1 MDNEISNAEFI
12 PPEEQEELSFSD
24 KLIGIITSPSRTMG
38 QVAKATPNI
47 SNWLTPLIIF
57 IVISGIATY
66 LYGTNSALKA
76 EMEEKSMQAIEK
88 SFQDRIDKGEI
99 TQEQADEQKE
109 KIMEQMNIG
118 TGSKLVFQFIGISI
132 YTFIAFFFINL
143 IYFSFIKF
151 LIKGEGTYSHVL
163 NAYGLSYYILILQT
177 IITIILSLA
186 FNKFYMGLSLVNFFD
201 VEMLSFSGFLLRKAD
216 PLLIWFYAVLGIS
229 YAKMFKSDDVKKYII
244 LSFAVWILGNLLL
257 YYLSTVSQV
266 FSGFAM

>member
-1 MDNEISNAEFI
+1 MDNEINNIEINPS
-12 PPEEQEELSFSD
+12 EEQEELTFSD
-24 KLIGIITSPSRTMG
+24 KLIGIITSPAHTME
-38 QVAKATPNI
+38 QVAKTPPKV
-47 SNWLTPLIIF
+47 SNWLTPMIIF

-88 SFQDRIDKGEI
+88 SFQDRVDKGEI

-109 KIMEQMNIG
+109 KIMSQMEIG
-118 TGSKLVFQFIGISI
+118 AGSKLVFQFIGITI

-151 LIKGEGTYSHVL
+151 IMKGEGTYSHTL
-163 NAYGLSYYILILQT
+163 SAYGLSYYILIIQT
-177 IITIILSLA
+177 LITIILSLA
-186 FNKFYMGLSLVNFFD
+186 FNKFYIGLSLVNFVD
-201 VEMLSFSGFLLRKAD
+201 AEMLSFSGFLLRKAD

-229 YAKMFKSDDVKKYII
+229 YAKMFKSDNVKKYII
-244 LSFAVWILGNLLL
+244 LSFTVWIIGNLLL
-257 YYLSTVSQV
+257 YYLSTVSQI